1 MIILREKAYS
11 SRIYDPFV
19 NLSFKDKDFTVKVTS
34 ETKTRLGKIDPCYTF
49 YYKDEIYCIIGRDQS
64 GKWYDIL
71 RYSYGLKHLFTR
83 PKPIEISE
91 NELVFYLVNEI
102 EDLRD
107 EGVISNQV
115 CSNVTRSLL
124 NNTKEKK
131 FTSVI
136 PDSFKVGTDS
146 NGEYMETE
154 VNGKK
159 YKRYKNDDPEYY
171 EVLKRKYSNHFK
183 GEKINTE
190 KKSKAI
196 PRAVA
201 AFNLHNMMH
210 QEQAYRAAVR
220 NNNMQQ
226 AQRV

>member
-11 SRIYDPFV
+11 SHIYDPFV
-19 NLSFKDKDFTVKVTS
+19 NLSFKDKDFTVRVTS
-34 ETKTRLGKIDPCYTF
+34 ETKTKLGKIDPCYTF

-71 RYSYGLKHLFTR
+71 RYSYDLKQSFTR
-83 PKPIEISE
+83 PKPIEIFE
-91 NELVFYLVNEI
+91 DELVFYLVNEI

-115 CSNVTRSLL
+115 YSNVTRSLL

-136 PDSFKVGTDS
+136 PDSFRVGTDS

-159 YKRYKNDDPEYY
+159 YKRYKNTDPEYY

-183 GEKINTE
+183 EGEKN
-190 KKSKAI
+190 K
-196 PRAVA
+196 
-201 AFNLHNMMH
+201 
-210 QEQAYRAAVR
+210 YRKEE
-220 NNNMQQ
+220 
-226 AQRV
+226 

>member
-1 MIILREKAYS
+1 MQLSSLFIKTEEYREGDKLKIISPIAKNKKMIILREKAYS
-11 SRIYDPFV
+11 S
-19 NLSFKDKDFTVKVTS
+19 
-34 ETKTRLGKIDPCYTF
+34 
-49 YYKDEIYCIIGRDQS
+49 
-64 GKWYDIL
+64 
-71 RYSYGLKHLFTR
+71 H
-83 PKPIEISE
+83 
-91 NELVFYLVNEI
+91 
-102 EDLRD
+102 
-107 EGVISNQV
+107 
-115 CSNVTRSLL
+115 

-159 YKRYKNDDPEYY
+159 YKRYKNTDPEYY
-171 EVLKRKYSNHFK
+171 EVLKRKY
-183 GEKINTE
+183 GGLRGTGTE

-210 QEQAYRAAVR
+210 REQAYRAAVR

>member
-11 SRIYDPFV
+11 SHQ
-19 NLSFKDKDFTVKVTS
+19 
-34 ETKTRLGKIDPCYTF
+34 G
-49 YYKDEIYCIIGRDQS
+49 
-64 GKWYDIL
+64 
-71 RYSYGLKHLFTR
+71 
-83 PKPIEISE
+83 
-91 NELVFYLVNEI
+91 
-102 EDLRD
+102 
-107 EGVISNQV
+107 

-159 YKRYKNDDPEYY
+159 YKRYKNTDPEYY
-171 EVLKRKYSNHFK
+171 GVLKRKYSNHFK
-183 GEKINTE
+183 EGEKINTE

-210 QEQAYRAAVR
+210 REQAYRAAVR

>member
-11 SRIYDPFV
+11 SHQD
-19 NLSFKDKDFTVKVTS
+19 
-34 ETKTRLGKIDPCYTF
+34 
-49 YYKDEIYCIIGRDQS
+49 
-64 GKWYDIL
+64 
-71 RYSYGLKHLFTR
+71 
-83 PKPIEISE
+83 
-91 NELVFYLVNEI
+91 
-102 EDLRD
+102 
-107 EGVISNQV
+107 
-115 CSNVTRSLL
+115 CSNVTRGLL

-159 YKRYKNDDPEYY
+159 YKRYKNTDPEYY

-183 GEKINTE
+183 GGEKINTE

-201 AFNLHNMMH
+201 AFNLHNIMH